1 MVLVVAFHWYN
12 PLVFIMN
19 KRFNIDIETACDETV
34 LHRTNYR
41 NKKEYEDAILR
52 TVELSQNHRI
62 LLSTHFS
69 ENSCTVRKRLDKILV
84 YRKRH
89 KGVALCTSIMTL
101 LLCTG
106 TLIGITP
113 GVQAQANANS
123 SIYDLIKDKQVVRYV
138 KYTFLL

>member
-1 MVLVVAFHWYN
+1 MVLVVAFDWYN

-41 NKKEYEDAILR
+41 NKKEYADALLR

-69 ENSCTVRKRLDKILV
+69 ENSCTIRKD
-84 YRKRH
+84 
-89 KGVALCTSIMTL
+89 
-101 LLCTG
+101 
-106 TLIGITP
+106 
-113 GVQAQANANS
+113 
-123 SIYDLIKDKQVVRYV
+123 
-138 KYTFLL
+138 